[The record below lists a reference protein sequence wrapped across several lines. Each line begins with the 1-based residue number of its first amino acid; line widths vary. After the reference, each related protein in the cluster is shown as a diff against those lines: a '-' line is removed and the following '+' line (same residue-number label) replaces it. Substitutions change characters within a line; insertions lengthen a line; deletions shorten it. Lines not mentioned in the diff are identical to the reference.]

1 MPVATFAAA
10 GRTAVLLLVVAA
22 VVSGVAGAYLQ
33 AEEAHAERRLVE
45 GRASAL
51 AEALE
56 RSLTEAM
63 EEHRPESM
71 GAILAAVSRTQGVAG
86 AALAGPD
93 GRVRFAAGEAPSR
106 LGFAA
111 ERRWT
116 ETRFVHSSPI
126 ANAGACRSCHG
137 ATAVNGA
144 LLVALD
150 TTDLGPRLAAS
161 ARRIWALVGLTFL
174 AIGTA
179 VVLVVRAARRVADRT
194 QRLAEALAAA
204 NAAREARAAD
214 LARLQAILDSMA
226 DGVLFID
233 ADDNVALV
241 NQAGRVL
248 RNLTGGPG
256 RPLRD
261 CHPKASHSML
271 ERVMRYLRDG
281 DDAGPAHSIIKEREG
296 RFETTYAPVKGADG
310 AYLGTVMVI
319 RDIAERRTLE
329 RRLLDAERLSGLG
342 QMSAQIAHE
351 LRNPLNAI
359 GGAAQYLRRRFDGDA
374 EVAEYAGLIGEEVQ
388 RVNRF
393 VSELLQVARPAE
405 PDFRTVSVNRLL
417 REAAQ
422 KVEVARGLAP
432 EAVRLDLS
440 PDLPVLDV
448 DAPMITEALVNL
460 LQNALEAG
468 GEAPVELASRYET
481 AGGEGTIVVEVRD
494 RGCGVP
500 PEMLDE
506 VLRPFVTTKPTGT
519 GLGLVV
525 VGRAAEQHRARF
537 ALSPREG
544 GGTVAAIRFPVRR
557 AAAPA
562 AIAEADDPAT
572 DRAPVEAP

>member
-1 MPVATFAAA
+1 MSVGSIAAA
-10 GRTAVLLLVVAA
+10 GRTALLLLLVAA
-22 VVSGVAGAYLQ
+22 VVSGVAGVYLQ
-33 AEEAHAERRLVE
+33 REEARAERRLVE
-45 GRASAL
+45 ARAGAL

-56 RSLTEAM
+56 RSVTDAM
-63 EEHRPESM
+63 AEHRPESM
-71 GAILAAVSRTQGVAG
+71 GAILAAVARTHGVAA

-93 GRVRFAAGEAPSR
+93 GQVRFAAGEAPER
-106 LGFAA
+106 LGFAP

-116 ETRFVHSSPI
+116 ESRFVVSNPI
-126 ANAGACRSCHG
+126 QNGASCRSCHG
-137 ATAVNGA
+137 TAPVNGA

-150 TTDLGPRLAAS
+150 TTELGPRLAAS

-174 AIGTA
+174 AIGIA
-179 VVLVVRAARRVADRT
+179 VVLVLRAARRVADRT
-194 QRLAEALAAA
+194 QRLGEALAAA

-214 LARLQAILDSMA
+214 LARLQAILDSMP

-233 ADDNVALV
+233 ADDRVALV

-248 RNLTGGPG
+248 RNLTGEPG

-281 DDAGPAHSIIKEREG
+281 DDTGPAHSIIKEREG

-359 GGAAQYLRRRFDGDA
+359 DGAAQYLRRRFDRDG

-393 VSELLQVARPAE
+393 VSELLQVARPVE
-405 PDFRTVSVNRLL
+405 PNFAPVSTNRLL

-422 KVEVARGLAP
+422 KAALARGLPAD
-432 EAVRLDLS
+432 AVTLELA

-448 DAPMITEALVNL
+448 DAPMVTDALVNL
-460 LQNALEAG
+460 LQNAFEAG
-468 GEAPVELASRYET
+468 GAEPVELASSYET

-500 PEMLDE
+500 ADQLDE

-525 VGRAAEQHRARF
+525 VGRAVEQHRARF
-537 ALSPREG
+537 ALSRRDG

-557 AAAPA
+557 AAIADADAILA
-562 AIAEADDPAT
+562 ALETP
-572 DRAPVEAP
+572 

>member
-1 MPVATFAAA
+1 MSLGSIAAA
-10 GRTAVLLLVVAA
+10 GRTALLLLLVAA

-45 GRASAL
+45 GRAGAL

-56 RSLTEAM
+56 RSVTEAM
-63 EEHRPESM
+63 AEHRPESM
-71 GAILAAVSRTQGVAG
+71 GAILAAVARTHGVAG
-86 AALAGPD
+86 AALAGAD
-93 GRVRFAAGEAPSR
+93 GAVRFTAGEAPAR
-106 LGFAA
+106 LGTAA

-116 ETRFVHSSPI
+116 GSRFIVSNPI
-126 ANAGACRSCHG
+126 RNGPACRACHG
-137 ATAVNGA
+137 AAEVNGA

-150 TTDLGPRLAAS
+150 TTELGPRLAAS
-161 ARRIWALVGLTFL
+161 ARRIWVLVGLTFL
-174 AIGTA
+174 AIATA
-179 VVLVVRAARRVADRT
+179 VVLVLRAARRVADRT

-204 NAAREARAAD
+204 NAAREERAAD
-214 LARLQAILDSMA
+214 LDRLQAILDSMA

-233 ADDNVALV
+233 ADDRIALV

-248 RNLTGGPG
+248 RNLNDGPG
-256 RPLRD
+256 RPLHE
-261 CHPKASHSML
+261 CHPKASHTML
-271 ERVMRYLRDG
+271 GRVMRYLRDG
-281 DDAGPAHSIIKEREG
+281 DVTGPAHSIIKEREG
-296 RFETTYAPVKGADG
+296 RFETTYAPVKGTDG

-359 GGAAQYLRRRFDGDA
+359 DGAAQYLRRRFDGDA

-405 PDFRTVSVNRLL
+405 PEFAPVSVNRLL
-417 REAAQ
+417 RDAAQ
-422 KVEVARGLAP
+422 KAAIARGLPAD
-432 EAVRLDLS
+432 AVRLELA
-440 PDLPVLDV
+440 PDLPVIDV
-448 DAPMITEALVNL
+448 DAPMISEALVNL
-460 LQNALEAG
+460 IQNAFEAG
-468 GEAPVELASRYET
+468 GAEPVELASRYET
-481 AGGEGTIVVEVRD
+481 AGGEGTILVEVRD
-494 RGCGVP
+494 RGCGIP
-500 PEMLDE
+500 ADQLDE

-525 VGRAAEQHRARF
+525 VGRAVEQHRARF
-537 ALSPREG
+537 GLTRRED

-557 AAAPA
+557 AAVADEA
-562 AIAEADDPAT
+562 AALALPEAQ
-572 DRAPVEAP
+572 